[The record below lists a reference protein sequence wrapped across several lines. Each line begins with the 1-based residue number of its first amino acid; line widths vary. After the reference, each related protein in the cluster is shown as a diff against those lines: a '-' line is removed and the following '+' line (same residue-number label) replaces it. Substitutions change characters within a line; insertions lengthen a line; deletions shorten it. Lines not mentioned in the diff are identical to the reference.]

1 MENMALQRLQRHDRE
16 TRMELIFHHL
26 GRRRSAVAA
35 SSFIKLPGAMSE
47 LMLPY
52 IFAHIIG
59 VAVPAGLPAIG
70 SCLNWPGPERQN
82 RSDREGHSCFI
93 FFLSR

>member
-35 SSFIKLPGAMSE
+35 SSFIKLLGTMSE

-59 VAVPAGLPAIG
+59 VAVPAGKLRA
-70 SCLNWPGPERQN
+70 ERDGLTTVLRYDEMTAN
-82 RSDREGHSCFI
+82 TREWTGKP
-93 FFLSR
+93 